1 MKSFRLYLPKESEQN
16 VQCERWKHL
25 FNMIDRIHNEVRV
38 YISGIEFSENDAKYP
53 LPYAVIEG
61 KRVSFEHL
69 YEMVLVKTGKAED
82 DYIPKEDNEQ
92 D

>member
-1 MKSFRLYLPKESEQN
+1 MKSFRLYLPKESEQT
-16 VQCERWKHL
+16 VQSERWKHL
-25 FNMIDRIHNEVRV
+25 FGMIDRIHNEVRV
-38 YISGIEFSENDAKYP
+38 YISGIEFSEKDAKYP

-69 YEMVLVKTGKAED
+69 YEMVMIKTGKAED
-82 DYIPKEDNEQ
+82 GYIPKEEHGQ